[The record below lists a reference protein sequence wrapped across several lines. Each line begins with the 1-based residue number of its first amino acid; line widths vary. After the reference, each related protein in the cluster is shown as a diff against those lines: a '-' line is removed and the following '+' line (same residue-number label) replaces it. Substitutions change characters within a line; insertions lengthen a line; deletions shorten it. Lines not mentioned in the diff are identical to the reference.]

1 MKKENEGVRGL
12 APLMPET
19 SSYIWLRKKM
29 GYPERREKE
38 RCRTM
43 GTLSVL

>member
-1 MKKENEGVRGL
+1 MEKENEGVRNS

-19 SSYIWLRKKM
+19 SSYIWLREKM
-29 GYPERREKE
+29 GYPERREEE

>member
-1 MKKENEGVRGL
+1 MGKEKEGGR
-12 APLMPET
+12 ASDPLMPET
-19 SSYIWLRKKM
+19 SSYIWLGEKM